1 LAFGKDE
8 KFGRR
13 GIVKTDPEKDESLG
27 AEPFGQLGQ
36 FGQLLGAGW
45 TPSGP
50 KIDQEKFSPK
60 GAGVVRLAGDEILE
74 GHVLRQAERLERR
87 AAGAKS

>member
-27 AEPFGQLGQ
+27 AEPFG
-36 FGQLLGAGW
+36 
-45 TPSGP
+45 
-50 KIDQEKFSPK
+50 
-60 GAGVVRLAGDEILE
+60 
-74 GHVLRQAERLERR
+74 
-87 AAGAKS
+87 